1 MDSTIHTPTVGP
13 IIGHTTFNHARVFL
27 RGKWQNNTPV
37 YAALRYRRAGDTPW
51 SDGTFVELTPRC
63 DMSGVIVL
71 NHLSSDTQYE
81 YQTGWFS
88 STTPP
93 QHQALQWPARVYQF
107 RTASNETGLPRSYI
121 VGSCRYL
128 RMTRGVA
135 LMPAKGDKI
144 FGAINQL
151 AHTAWPAPSALIMTG
166 DQVYVDDLN
175 KLGPD
180 VEYKDIT
187 RKYQVA
193 FSQPNIQTLMAS
205 VPTYMIL
212 DDHEIEDNWPAKA
225 GDGDA
230 VLFRNAMAAYDIYQ
244 ASHSPVHERLA
255 EGQLTREPTHYW
267 YQFAHADIEWFVTD
281 SRTRR
286 TLSAEDRR
294 ILDLEQEHALLT
306 WLINSPARVKLVV
319 TSVMFFPDRTRYGDD
334 AWEAFP
340 EQRLRLLET
349 VRQHRLKNVVFIS
362 GDIHGSLTS
371 CLRHSQDPDFEVHTL
386 VSSPLCNSTLLPY
399 AKASTFILDQPLAR
413 TRTGDYQHELT
424 SPVISQDNFARLV
437 IDTHRIGV
445 TFHDVAGKVLQS
457 VDIPLR

>member
-1 MDSTIHTPTVGP
+1 MYTPTVGP
-13 IIGHTTFNHARVFL
+13 IIGHTTVHHTRIFL
-27 RGKWQNNTPV
+27 RGNWQHTTPV
-37 YAALRYRRAGDTPW
+37 YAAIRYRRAGAAAW
-51 SDGTFVELTPRC
+51 SDGEFVELTPRR

-71 NHLSSDTQYE
+71 NHLSSDTPYE
-81 YQTGWFS
+81 YQAGWFS
-88 STTPP
+88 SHTPLAHLR
-93 QHQALQWPARVYQF
+93 QHPALQWPARVYRF
-107 RTASNETGLPRSYI
+107 RTASHEPDLPRSYI

-128 RMTRGVA
+128 QMTLGVA
-135 LMPAKGDKI
+135 LLPAKGDKI
-144 FGAINQL
+144 FGAIHQL
-151 AHTAWPAPSALIMTG
+151 AHTAWPAASALIMTG

-175 KLGPD
+175 RLGPD
-180 VEYKDIT
+180 LEYKDIT

-193 FSQPNIQTLMAS
+193 FSQPHIQALMAS

-212 DDHEIEDNWPAKA
+212 DDHEIEDNWPANA
-225 GDGDA
+225 GDNDA
-230 VLFRNAMAAYDIYQ
+230 VLYHNAMSAYETYQ
-244 ASHSPVHERLA
+244 ASHSPAHELLA
-255 EGQLTREPTHYW
+255 GGQLTRELTHYW
-267 YQFAHADIEWFVTD
+267 YSFAHGDIEWFVTD
-281 SRTRR
+281 SRSRR
-286 TLSAEDRR
+286 TLSAGDRR

-349 VRQHRLKNVVFIS
+349 LRQHRLKNVVIIS

-371 CLRHSQDPDFEVHTL
+371 CLRHSQDPDFEVHTI
-386 VSSPLCNSTLLPY
+386 VSSPLCNSALLPY

-413 TRTGDYQHELT
+413 TGTGDYLHELT

-445 TFHDVAGKVLQS
+445 TFHDVTGKVLQS